1 MQSVSMLL
9 TEARRIAII
18 VLVIQLL
25 GLGPLALTT
34 TAHGLQGPLPD
45 RDHRGDHPAPAL
57 PVLSDVSLASS
68 DRDLGPAEILPT
80 APHPASVPLA
90 HWLSRAPPVV

>member
-1 MQSVSMLL
+1 MKAARVLL
-9 TEARRIAII
+9 TEARRIVII
-18 VLVIQLL
+18 VLIIQFS

-34 TAHGLQGPLPD
+34 EAHGLRGPLPD
-45 RDHRGDHPAPAL
+45 RDHRGDQSAPAL
-57 PVLSDVSLASS
+57 PAGSDVSLASA

-80 APHPASVPLA
+80 APYLASVPLA

>member
-1 MQSVSMLL
+1 MQPARALL

-25 GLGPLALTT
+25 GLGSLALTT
-34 TAHGLQGPLPD
+34 AAHGLHGPLPD
-45 RDHRGDHPAPAL
+45 RDHRGDQPAPAPPL
-57 PVLSDVSLASS
+57 VSDVSLASS

-80 APHPASVPLA
+80 VPYPASVPLA